1 MPNHGG
7 LIQAGGQLQIIQP
20 QQLQLPQQ
28 QLAQVITPN
37 GQIQL
42 AQIQP
47 AQAANSQTAGL
58 ANFTQNANGT
68 ITIQVFIE
76 KMFTTPAQKIFYW
89 KCLKTSVPLGFFCRL
104 QMLLMMRQTIM

>member
-20 QQLQLPQQ
+20 QLTQLPQQ
-28 QLAQVITPN
+28 QLAQVITPS

-68 ITIQVFIE
+68 ITIQVCIEGSHEKYFIGNISRQVSL
-76 KMFTTPAQKIFYW
+76 FSTGC
-89 KCLKTSVPLGFFCRL
+89 KCY
-104 QMLLMMRQTIM
+104 